1 MKKSQL
7 IDKLYTSFYGLGQEN
22 AHTIV
27 NLILEKMVETLLNK
41 EPIEI
46 RGFGRF
52 SLKYHAPRSAH
63 NPKTGKKLI
72 AKEKYSICF
81 KPGKAL
87 KDAVNQAR
95 LKNIP
100 SGRVM
105 ENPPEVQ

>member
-1 MKKSQL
+1 MKKSEL
-7 IDKLYTSFYGLGQEN
+7 IDKLYTSFYGLGQEKVH
-22 AHTIV
+22 AIV
-27 NLILEKMVETLLNK
+27 NLILEKMIETLLNK

-100 SGRVM
+100 SGMVM
-105 ENPPEVQ
+105 ENSPEVQ